1 MSDELQSVEIGFRK
15 EGHFVPAPPTAK
27 DFFAACALL
36 EDENARLTAEIERLR
51 ECATLEAKV
60 ARLQAVIDRLVEAGA
75 PMVRWVDPE
84 LFGPFRSAISAA
96 RGEQDA

>member
-1 MSDELQSVEIGFRK
+1 MSDELKSVEIGFRK
-15 EGHFVPAPPTAK
+15 EGHFVPACPTCEKA
-27 DFFAACALL
+27 
-36 EDENARLTAEIERLR
+36 
-51 ECATLEAKV
+51 EAKV